1 MQINRLKTRSE
12 IHWRSVSWCLVF
24 MMLFLCFWLWSLCM
38 WIGEGRQ
45 GVWILLRT
53 SRALQEQSACPS
65 TTPALKHTQDKLI
78 LQSSTLSA
86 PTHSTPAPW
95 LLHSLAASPSPS
107 QPLTHTFP
115 PSPILSSRSMIDH
128 VLCSCSFS
136 PPFVPAQI
144 INASIPQ
151 TVHIHFLQQ
160 TSLCGVT
167 EWILVQLHVW
177 HKGCYFPSRFTSILY
192 DLTHP
197 A

>member
-1 MQINRLKTRSE
+1 
-12 IHWRSVSWCLVF
+12 
-24 MMLFLCFWLWSLCM
+24 MLFLCFWLCVFVYVNGRRQTGRLDVAENIQSPPRAECLSLNHA
-38 WIGEGRQ
+38 GSETYSRQ
-45 GVWILLRT
+45 VNPPELDFIF
-53 SRALQEQSACPS
+53 
-65 TTPALKHTQDKLI
+65 
-78 LQSSTLSA
+78 
-86 PTHSTPAPW
+86 THPLYTAPW

-115 PSPILSSRSMIDH
+115 PPPILSSRSMIDH

-177 HKGCYFPSRFTSILY
+177 HKACYFSSSFTSILY

-197 A
+197 AVMMKALKILN